1 MTNNT
6 VQVDKK
12 WHVDKTVPLA
22 LIVTLLLQT
31 GGLVWWARGLDARV
45 AALEKGDETRISK
58 DVQLNNIAIDLA
70 VLKEN
75 VRTTKDDISSMKNG
89 FDMLMQQVL
98 QEKTKR

>member
-1 MTNNT
+1 MTKPDA
-6 VQVDKK
+6 VDREWHLDKK
-12 WHVDKTVPLA
+12 VPIA
-22 LIVTLLLQT
+22 LIATLLLQT

-45 AALEKGDETRISK
+45 AALEKGDETRVTK
-58 DVQLNNIAIDLA
+58 DTQLNNIAIDLA

-75 VRTTKDDISSMKNG
+75 VKTTKDDISSMKTG